1 MRNSG
6 RTATIGTNPRFVIAT
21 GTLLLTALL
30 TSIPA
35 AATNGARSAGRPSPA
50 AADRGVPGQP
60 AGCCHA
66 TGANVPKVGGDYGD
80 QDYSSLAQI
89 TPRNVSHLAGAFF
102 DHLEGG
108 ATTTAQEST
117 PVEMGGTLY
126 VQTGQGDIFSVNAV
140 TGRVNWAYQPGLP
153 GSFGANERGVA
164 IAGGVVYSALGGEHV
179 VALDQRTG
187 RVIWLTQVGTPGQDV
202 AANGSQTP
210 WTLYFRGLVFT
221 GTENGGGAGMRGHLY
236 ALNAS
241 NGTVA
246 WNFATTAAPGTPG
259 GLTWSGGSYAL
270 GGGDAWM
277 APAIDPQLGLMY
289 LAVANPEPRTDGS
302 ARAGNNLYTN
312 SLVALRWK
320 TGQLAWYFQSVH
332 HDLWDYDNTMSPVI
346 ATVSYGGR
354 PRDTVIYGS
363 KTGYLFYLDARTGQP
378 LIPVREA
385 PVPALPAQDTSATQ
399 PIPGGDALMPVCPTA
414 GTATRAIPDFTSGCE
429 FTPYLSR
436 AVLVTPGSAGGAN
449 WALMSFDQKNG
460 LVYVAASE
468 IDSAYTDG
476 EPYGQPTFW
485 RPAGEFRGGLL
496 DAVNPQ
502 TNKIVWQVPTTYGQ
516 SSGDGI
522 LTTASG
528 LLFEGSPDGLLQ
540 ARSVTDGQLLWG
552 WQTGAGVATTP
563 ITYRVG
569 GRQYVAVFA
578 GGDSSPYDSAFG
590 DNLWVFKIGGAVPEA
605 AAPAPLPVRVPVN
618 GVTVAGASVASTVVL
633 GRTWDP
639 TTSAPSPAEDLASE
653 TAMAPPIMTVAAG
666 TTVTFINPSGNT
678 HAHCAESFFDPASF
692 KVGPLQPGRSASY
705 RFLKPG
711 AYFYNDCAGF
721 PWNTGEIIV
730 QPP

>member
-1 MRNSG
+1 MTNSG
-6 RTATIGTNPRFVIAT
+6 RTATRATNLRFVIAA

-35 AATNGARSAGRPSPA
+35 AAANGARSAGRPSPA
-50 AADRGVPGQP
+50 AADRGGPGQP
-60 AGCCHA
+60 AGCCNA
-66 TGANVPKVGGDYGD
+66 TGANVPKVGGNYGD

-89 TPRNVSHLAGAFF
+89 TPRNVSHLAGAFL

-117 PVEMGGTLY
+117 PVEMGGNLY

-140 TGRVNWAYQPGLP
+140 TGRVNWAYRPDLS

-164 IAGGVVYSALGGEHV
+164 IASGVVYSALGGEHV

-236 ALNAS
+236 ALHAA

-259 GLTWSGGSYAL
+259 GETWSGGSYAL

-320 TGQLAWYFQSVH
+320 TGQVAWYFQSVH

-354 PRDTVIYGS
+354 PQETVIYGS

-378 LIPVREA
+378 LIPVREV

-399 PIPGGDALMPVCPTA
+399 PIPGGDALMPTCPTA
-414 GTATRAIPDFTSGCE
+414 GTATRAIPDFASGCE

-485 RPAGEFRGGLL
+485 
-496 DAVNPQ
+496 
-502 TNKIVWQVPTTYGQ
+502 
-516 SSGDGI
+516 
-522 LTTASG
+522 
-528 LLFEGSPDGLLQ
+528 
-540 ARSVTDGQLLWG
+540 
-552 WQTGAGVATTP
+552 QTGAGVATTP

-605 AAPAPLPVRVPVN
+605 AAPA
-618 GVTVAGASVASTVVL
+618 
-633 GRTWDP
+633 
-639 TTSAPSPAEDLASE
+639 
-653 TAMAPPIMTVAAG
+653 IMTVAAG
-666 TTVTFINPSGNT
+666 TTVTFINPPGNT

-705 RFLKPG
+705 QFLKPG